1 MVTEHYSAL
10 VQVTLEPII
19 SS

>member
-1 MVTEHYSAL
+1 MVTEHCSAL